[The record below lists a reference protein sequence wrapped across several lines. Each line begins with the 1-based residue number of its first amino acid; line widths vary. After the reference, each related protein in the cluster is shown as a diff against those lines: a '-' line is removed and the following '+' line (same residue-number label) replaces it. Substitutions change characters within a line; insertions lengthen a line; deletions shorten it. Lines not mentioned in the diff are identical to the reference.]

1 MRAARSVRR
10 PALTARGEGCADQMA
25 APGKATHRQSAL
37 LMVGFSASVLLVLIS
52 AAFSAAQ
59 VSRGREEFMHL
70 LRKSERNTYLIGHV
84 GVQLSRMRL
93 LLRDVAAHGQSPAA
107 VLSVLDTNLRSSL
120 AELEPLLSSQELRL
134 WRDLKPQILEH
145 RAHLLEAAS
154 SLNAGE
160 AERAASVMDGLVA
173 KSSEIMND
181 LAQLNGLNRLN
192 AEAAFRHADQRLR
205 LMMLTGVAASFAL
218 VAGIAATWWIV
229 LRLVRRQ
236 RADLDAY
243 VQRVE
248 LANADLNA
256 FAGRIAHDLRNVLSP
271 VLLAVAT
278 LELHPADASRLVAI
292 TERIKRMASRAL
304 ALLDALLTFSKA
316 GQASASD
323 DVCSVEA
330 ELRAVVEE
338 LAPAAERIGAG
349 VEVTMAA
356 PMDAQIACSAGLF
369 GIVLR
374 NVIGNAVKFVDGA
387 PRRRVRVEVRSAGQ
401 QWCDVLVED
410 SGPGIPQESLP
421 RIFDPFYRVPGT
433 KAPGTGIGLATV
445 QRIVQAHRGRVI
457 VDSAR
462 GEGTRVELRFPLART
477 SADGAARR
485 KSGDGSA
492 PRATTESQL
501 RSE

>member
-1 MRAARSVRR
+1 MLAARGVRH
-10 PALTARGEGCADQMA
+10 PALTAREEGCTDPMA
-25 APGKATHRQSAL
+25 PARGEATHRQSAL

-59 VSRGREEFMHL
+59 VARGREEFMHL
-70 LRKSERNTYLIGHV
+70 LRRSERNTYLIGHI

-93 LLRDVAAHGQSPAA
+93 LLREVAPHGKSPAS
-107 VLSVLDTNLRSSL
+107 VLAVLDTNLRSSL

-134 WRDLKPQILEH
+134 WRDLKLQILEH

-154 SLNAGE
+154 SLDGGE

-173 KSSEIMND
+173 KSSEIMNG

-192 AEAAFRHADQRLR
+192 AEAAFSHADQRLR
-205 LMMLTGVAASFAL
+205 MMMLTGMAASFAL
-218 VAGIAATWWIV
+218 VTGIAATWWIV

-243 VQRVE
+243 LQRVE

-271 VLLAVAT
+271 LLLAVAN
-278 LELHPADASRLVAI
+278 LELARADPSRLAA
-292 TERIKRMASRAL
+292 TAHRIKRMTSRAL

-316 GQASASD
+316 GQASAND

-338 LAPAAERIGAG
+338 LAPAAERIGAR

-356 PMDAQIACSAGLF
+356 PMDLQIACSAGLL

-387 PRRRVRVEVRSAGQ
+387 PRRWVRVEVRSSGQ
-401 QWCDVLVED
+401 KWCDVSVED
-410 SGPGIPQESLP
+410 SGPGIPQEALP

-477 SADGAARR
+477 AADGVARP
-485 KSGDGSA
+485 KGGA
-492 PRATTESQL
+492 TPNATTEPRL
-501 RSE
+501 

>member
-1 MRAARSVRR
+1 
-10 PALTARGEGCADQMA
+10 
-25 APGKATHRQSAL
+25 
-37 LMVGFSASVLLVLIS
+37 
-52 AAFSAAQ
+52 
-59 VSRGREEFMHL
+59 
-70 LRKSERNTYLIGHV
+70 
-84 GVQLSRMRL
+84 
-93 LLRDVAAHGQSPAA
+93 
-107 VLSVLDTNLRSSL
+107 
-120 AELEPLLSSQELRL
+120 
-134 WRDLKPQILEH
+134 
-145 RAHLLEAAS
+145 
-154 SLNAGE
+154 
-160 AERAASVMDGLVA
+160 
-173 KSSEIMND
+173 
-181 LAQLNGLNRLN
+181 
-192 AEAAFRHADQRLR
+192 
-205 LMMLTGVAASFAL
+205 
-218 VAGIAATWWIV
+218 
-229 LRLVRRQ
+229 
-236 RADLDAY
+236 
-243 VQRVE
+243 
-248 LANADLNA
+248 
-256 FAGRIAHDLRNVLSP
+256 
-271 VLLAVAT
+271 
-278 LELHPADASRLVAI
+278 
-292 TERIKRMASRAL
+292 MASRAL

-338 LAPAAERIGAG
+338 LAPAAERIGAR

-356 PMDAQIACSAGLF
+356 SMDPRIACSAGLF

-410 SGPGIPQESLP
+410 SGPGIPQEALP

-485 KSGDGSA
+485 KSGGGSPPTSDDRAPTAKRVIRCILRPWPSRARYRGARPSHGSA
-492 PRATTESQL
+492 MRPRVS
-501 RSE
+501 RSVCQNAPRLDDEGAWKE